1 MEKPEVAFCGLD
13 CSNCSAYKAT
23 IGNDNELRIKTAAE
37 WGVAFQTNIKP
48 EEIHCLGCKSTTIF
62 TYCRVC
68 EIRAC
73 NLHKLYDNC
82 AECES
87 YACEKLAQ
95 FLQHAPEA
103 RAHLEVLKAGK
114 R

>member
-13 CSNCSAYKAT
+13 CTHCSAYKAT
-23 IGNDNELRIKTAAE
+23 VGNDDELRKKTAAE
-37 WGVAFQTNIKP
+37 WGIMFQADIKP
-48 EEIHCLGCKSTTIF
+48 EDIHCLGCKSATVF
-62 TYCRVC
+62 HYCKIC

-82 AECES
+82 AESES
-87 YACEKLAQ
+87 YACDKLTE

-103 RAHLEVLKAGK
+103 KANLEMIRAGK
-114 R
+114 